1 MTQIIEQNPTSTLE
15 AIWGVRLLDEGFL
28 GMPNLV
34 VRNYRQ
40 LGIEH
45 GEFGLICTILTY
57 KHDNRDPY
65 PSHETLAEHLQCST
79 RQVRKWIDNL
89 EAKQLLRVGRRRNKE
104 NKQLGPMVYNFHPL
118 IDAALQLVGEK
129 PLPET
134 AEQWDIEYQKPL
146 ESEVP
151 LAQNAHKKPL
161 EPQVPVANLLE
172 PEVPNLGP
180 EVPVNRLINRLK
192 DDAYSA
198 HAHVKENIS
207 NFLQNRK
214 PALGEFQGTQDTF
227 QAPAVSDTNYS
238 THGSLA
244 ISLSSIVEIPSDT
257 SDEPIPAY
265 QAIETVAT
273 SLLQRPMLNAL
284 ELNMIDDLL
293 ESGVAVETI
302 LQGMQESFDLYQ
314 PKFSRDRI
322 RSLLYC
328 EPRIWELHEHQ
339 QHVPQ
344 KIEHETCMSDSRPM
358 RSSRSNGN
366 WSQRPV
372 YDFSQNICQPQAGKY
387 ERFYQVF
394 GHVTDKPGVYEKE

>member
-1 MTQIIEQNPTSTLE
+1 MTQIIEQNPSSTLE

-45 GEFGLICTILTY
+45 GEFGLICIILTY
-57 KHDNRDPY
+57 KHDSRDPY

-104 NKQLGPMVYNFHPL
+104 SKQLGPMVYNFHPL
-118 IDAALQLVGEK
+118 IDAALLLVGEK

-134 AEQWDIEYQKPL
+134 TDQWDIEYQLPQ
-146 ESEVP
+146 EPEVP
-151 LAQNAHKKPL
+151 LAQNARKRPVELQVPVADLL
-161 EPQVPVANLLE
+161 EPQVL
-172 PEVPNLGP
+172 NLGP
-180 EVPVNRLINRLK
+180 EVPVNRIINKLK
-192 DDAYSA
+192 DDAYNA
-198 HAHVKENIS
+198 HTHAKENIS
-207 NFLQNRK
+207 NPLQDIK
-214 PALGEFQGTQDTF
+214 PALGEFQGTQNF
-227 QAPAVSDTNYS
+227 ISQAPAVSDTNYS
-238 THGSLA
+238 TQGNLALA
-244 ISLSSIVEIPSDT
+244 ISSIVDIPSDG
-257 SDEPIPAY
+257 DEPNPAY
-265 QAIETVAT
+265 QAIETLAT

-293 ESGVAVETI
+293 ESGVVLETI
-302 LQGMQESFDLYQ
+302 LQGIQESFELYQ

-322 RSLLYC
+322 RSLQYC
-328 EPRIWELHEHQ
+328 EPRIWELHEHK

-344 KIEHETCMSDSRPM
+344 KNEHEKLISDSRPTQ
-358 RSSRSNGN
+358 STRSNGN
-366 WSQRPV
+366 WSQRPAN
-372 YDFSQNICQPQAGKY
+372 DFSQNLCQPQVGKY

-394 GHVTDKPGVYEKE
+394 GRATDKPGVYEKE